1 MDDNTPEH
9 KYMYEITV
17 ETGPMTS
24 HATTSQIQF
33 VLTGEDGDTGERT
46 FNQPDQLRFKN
57 WEKGEKKPFM
67 PFKRGARDAF
77 LMTTEHP
84 LGKIENLRIW
94 TDSSGLGEMS
104 AWYVMSIQ
112 VLDIQT
118 GQYTMFMADQWLAVD
133 RGTFEVSLKATLVLQ
148 VICK

>member
-1 MDDNTPEH
+1 MEDNKPED

-17 ETGPMTS
+17 ETGPLAN
-24 HATTSQIQF
+24 HATTSKIQF
-33 VLTGEDGDTGERT
+33 ILSGSDCDSGIRT
-46 FNQPDQLRFKN
+46 FNTPDKLRFKHHD
-57 WEKGEKKPFM
+57 KKKKPFV

-77 LMTTEHP
+77 LMTMDHP
-84 LGKIENLRIW
+84 LGELETLRIW

-118 GQYTMFMADQWLAVD
+118 GVYTMFMADQWLAID
-133 RGTFEVSLKATLVLQ
+133 RGTFEVKSMQ
-148 VICK
+148 HIENGQFC